1 MLELEIK
8 ALREEIVLLREAIA
22 GMAPAVA
29 TEAQVNEAKPKADKP
44 KKAEPVGKAEAV
56 ASDKPEPVEQAS
68 VTLEDLQALCT
79 TLMRSD
85 KADRDQM
92 KEAIKEVI
100 GSFGV
105 SNLAQM
111 GKADYQAAKAKLEVL
126 L

>member
-8 ALREEIVLLREAIA
+8 ALREEIVLLREAIV
-22 GMAPAVA
+22 GMAPVA
-29 TEAQVNEAKPKADKP
+29 ATMAQDEVKPKADKP
-44 KKAEPVGKAEAV
+44 KKAEPAEKDEVV
-56 ASDKPEPVEQAS
+56 ASDKPVAVEPAS

-79 TLMRSD
+79 TLMRSG

-92 KEAIKEVI
+92 KEAIREVI

-111 GKADYQAAKAKLEVL
+111 DKSDYQAAKAKLEVL